1 MKQVPRQ
8 QATAPTF
15 EVMKKVVK
23 FAAEEQERAKRLV
36 FFVLE
41 EGVKEGDEEDP
52 DAAVEALGYEFYFET
67 TRRLGV
73 RKLRFTIVLSCHDG
87 QY

>member
-36 FFVLE
+36 FFGLA
-41 EGVKEGDEEDP
+41 EGEKEGDEARILTQLWRP
-52 DAAVEALGYEFYFET
+52 SVSKHALT
-67 TRRLGV
+67 TKRLGA
-73 RKLRFTIVLSCHDG
+73 RKQGYNHPV
-87 QY
+87 